1 MWPQKFLLLRPA
13 KKNYFSVQ
21 QKNYVFAPRKKNLPP
36 RHKNFVLRRKICAQK
51 RAKFAAERKILFCA
65 AKFARKNAQNRA
77 NGFAYHAAKNAELR
91 AKKNFAPQ
99 TAQFARKQKFPK
111 METLLATKD
120 SADIEQSPSC
130 HTAVVDSAH
139 FNGFMRPLISGK
151 QPEMKMSLDV
161 EKLGSLLFLTEVS

>member
-1 MWPQKFLLLRPA
+1 MSDFVAA
-13 KKNYFSVQ
+13 KTFTFAPRKNIYFSVQ

-111 METLLATKD
+111 METLVSSNFHRFVLNK
-120 SADIEQSPSC
+120 
-130 HTAVVDSAH
+130 
-139 FNGFMRPLISGK
+139 
-151 QPEMKMSLDV
+151 SLYN
-161 EKLGSLLFLTEVS
+161 K

>member
-1 MWPQKFLLLRPA
+1 MWPQKLLLLLPAKIFTLASSKKIMFLRPA
-13 KKNYFSVQ
+13 
-21 QKNYVFAPRKKNLPP
+21 KKNLPP

-111 METLLATKD
+111 METL
-120 SADIEQSPSC
+120 
-130 HTAVVDSAH
+130 VYV
-139 FNGFMRPLISGK
+139 LIAN
-151 QPEMKMSLDV
+151 
-161 EKLGSLLFLTEVS
+161 

>member
-1 MWPQKFLLLRPA
+1 MFLRPA
-13 KKNYFSVQ
+13 
-21 QKNYVFAPRKKNLPP
+21 KKNLPP

-111 METLLATKD
+111 METLFTVNTKMQKIKIWKCKAEFMSYTLQKIQKD
-120 SADIEQSPSC
+120 DINAP
-130 HTAVVDSAH
+130 
-139 FNGFMRPLISGK
+139 
-151 QPEMKMSLDV
+151 KM
-161 EKLGSLLFLTEVS
+161 

>member
-1 MWPQKFLLLRPA
+1 MFLRPA
-13 KKNYFSVQ
+13 
-21 QKNYVFAPRKKNLPP
+21 KKNLPP

-111 METLLATKD
+111 METLKKTN
-120 SADIEQSPSC
+120 IFP
-130 HTAVVDSAH
+130 
-139 FNGFMRPLISGK
+139 FF
-151 QPEMKMSLDV
+151 
-161 EKLGSLLFLTEVS
+161 LFDFRENLHSSSF